1 MSNTNNITTNVQPN
15 KFIPSPLP
23 GLVPMT
29 KTQVMDIAMDLGK
42 ILLKSGA
49 ETSRVE
55 DTMMRFCRSYGYYE
69 LNVFCTPTIIIL
81 GDESPVGRSRVFRVR
96 WRSTDLGLI
105 MDINEFS
112 YNFRQ
117 WKMSYGEAKRWL
129 QERLAKSHPYGDGMV
144 CLASGI
150 GSACFAMLLGSP
162 SIYNFVAAFL
172 AGFIAMALLKLVNNF
187 HPTPFWEN
195 FLAGFTIGFVA
206 QFCCMQSP
214 YCTMESITVGALMP
228 FLPGLAFTNGVRDYM
243 AGDLLSGN
251 SRIAEAALFALSI
264 AIGLVFALKA
274 WTWGGLP

>member
-1 MSNTNNITTNVQPN
+1 MSDQRTENGTEVN
-15 KFIPSPLP
+15 KVTQSAPLP
-23 GLVPMT
+23 DLPPMT
-29 KTQVMDIAMDLGK
+29 KNQVMDLAMDMGK

-55 DTMMRFCRSYGYYE
+55 DTMMRFCRSYGYYD

-81 GDESPVGRSRVFRVR
+81 GDESPRGKSRVFRVR

-105 MDINEFS
+105 MDVNQLS
-112 YNFRQ
+112 YNFRC
-117 WKMSYGEAKRWL
+117 WKMGYVEAKRWL
-129 QERLAKSHPYGDGMV
+129 QDRLSKSHPYGNRVV
-144 CLASGI
+144 CVASGL
-150 GSACFAMLLGSP
+150 GSACFAMLLGSA

-172 AGFIAMALLKLVNNF
+172 TGFIAMTLLKMVNNF

-195 FLAGFTIGFVA
+195 FLAGFAIGIVA
-206 QFCCMQSP
+206 QTCCLSP
-214 YCTMESITVGALMP
+214 YCTMENIIVGALMP

-274 WTWGGLP
+274 WIWGGLP

>member
-1 MSNTNNITTNVQPN
+1 MSEKISNA
-15 KFIPSPLP
+15 PLP
-23 GLVPMT
+23 DLVPMS
-29 KTQVMDIAMDLGK
+29 KNQVMDLAMDIGK

-55 DTMMRFCRSYGYYE
+55 DTMMRFCRSYGYYD

-81 GDESPVGRSRVFRVR
+81 GDESPVGKSRVFRVR

-105 MDINEFS
+105 MDVNEFS
-112 YNFRQ
+112 YNFRK
-117 WKMSYGEAKRWL
+117 WKMSYEDAKHWL
-129 QERLAKSHPYGDGMV
+129 QQRLAHSHPYGNKAICVAAGV
-144 CLASGI
+144 
-150 GSACFAMLLGSP
+150 GSACFSMLLGAD
-162 SIYNFVAAFL
+162 IYDFGAAFL
-172 AGFIAMALLKLVNNF
+172 AGFLAMALLKLVNHF

-195 FLAGFTIGFVA
+195 FLAGLTIGAVA
-206 QFCCMQSP
+206 QTCCYLKP
-214 YCTMESITVGALMP
+214 ECTMESITVGALMP

-264 AIGLVFALKA
+264 AIGLAFALKA